1 MTRPSPLQVLDAD
14 MPKWAAGGWK
24 PGDAA
29 GVLAAL
35 EEAGYVV
42 VERERVFDEDRFVR
56 AMRIRIDADR
66 YHLEYVAENRRL
78 AKDAM
83 AEYTRLAERS
93 EAAEEVE
100 RG

>member
-14 MPKWAAGGWK
+14 MPKWAAGDWK

-42 VERERVFDEDRFVR
+42 VERERALDVERL
-56 AMRIRIDADR
+56 AEAIRRTSLD
-66 YHLEYVAENRRL
+66 HYVPEASASYAGRL
-78 AKDAM
+78 AKHYA
-83 AEYTRLAERS
+83 ALAERS
-93 EAAEEVE
+93 EAAEVVE